1 MAYVISTI
9 VLVPLG
15 IIAAYVAYKEGERK
29 GYDNGLWVGTT
40 RTTKALLK
48 AITEYDSYSNEKEP
62 E

>member
-40 RTTKALLK
+40 RTALMKTL
-48 AITEYDSYSNEKEP
+48 TEYDSYHSEKEP